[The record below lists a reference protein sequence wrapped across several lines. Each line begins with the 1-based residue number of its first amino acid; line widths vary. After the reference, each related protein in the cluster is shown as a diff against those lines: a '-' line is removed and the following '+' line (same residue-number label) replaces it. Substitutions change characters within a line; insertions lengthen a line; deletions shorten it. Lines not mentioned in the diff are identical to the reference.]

1 MECRIADTFTDSLAR
16 LSGDEQKAVKTTAF
30 DLQMDPSR
38 PGLQFHRLDRA
49 RDQNFW
55 SVRVSSDIRIIVHR
69 TQNSLLLCY
78 VDHHDRAY
86 RWAQDRRL
94 ETHPRTGAAQLVEVR
109 ETVKE
114 IEVPVYVQV
123 EKARPLPFN
132 NISDDELLAYGVPAE
147 WLPDVRHVDEDGLLE
162 LADHLPTEAAEALL
176 ELATGGTPPFPGR
189 VALDTDPFEHP
200 DARRRFR
207 VMHDVEE
214 LERALDYPWEKWVV
228 FLHPAQREMVE
239 RDYSGPARVSGSA
252 GTGKTIVALHR
263 AVHLARVNPDARV
276 LLTTF
281 SETLA
286 HALRR
291 KLRILISAQPR
302 LGEGIE
308 VYAIDALG
316 ERLYRLNV
324 GGPAFAARAQIRGWI
339 EDAATEIGES
349 RFAPDFM
356 LTEWERVVDAWQL
369 DTWEAYRVVPRLGRR
384 RSLPET
390 QRRALWSIFEKGASG
405 A

>member
-1 MECRIADTFTDSLAR
+1 MEFRIADTFTDSLAR

-132 NISDDELLAYGVPAE
+132 NISDDKLLAYGVPAE

-276 LLTTF
+276 LVTTF
-281 SETLA
+281 SEMLA

-302 LGEGIE
+302 PRPGHRGLRHRCPGRE
-308 VYAIDALG
+308 AL
-316 ERLYRLNV
+316 
-324 GGPAFAARAQIRGWI
+324 PAERGWARVRCASA
-339 EDAATEIGES
+339 DPWMDRRCGYRDRGEQVCAG
-349 RFAPDFM
+349 FHAD
-356 LTEWERVVDAWQL
+356 RVGA
-369 DTWEAYRVVPRLGRR
+369 GRR
-384 RSLPET
+384 RLAVGYVGGIS
-390 QRRALWSIFEKGASG
+390 RRPSSWPPPQSA
-405 A
+405 

>member
-1 MECRIADTFTDSLAR
+1 MTAPTAGRKTGGWRRIP
-16 LSGDEQKAVKTTAF
+16 E
-30 DLQMDPSR
+30 
-38 PGLQFHRLDRA
+38 RA
-49 RDQNFW
+49 RP
-55 SVRVSSDIRIIVHR
+55 
-69 TQNSLLLCY
+69 SLSKC
-78 VDHHDRAY
+78 A
-86 RWAQDRRL
+86 
-94 ETHPRTGAAQLVEVR
+94 

-132 NISDDELLAYGVPAE
+132 NISDDKLLAYGVPAE

-214 LERALDYPWEKWVV
+214 LERGPGLPVGEVGG
-228 FLHPAQREMVE
+228 LPA
-239 RDYSGPARVSGSA
+239 SGSA
-252 GTGKTIVALHR
+252 GDGRAGTTAVRPGYRVRRARARRSFALHR

-302 LGEGIE
+302 LGERIE

-349 RFAPDFM
+349 RFCAGFHAD
-356 LTEWERVVDAWQL
+356 RVGA
-369 DTWEAYRVVPRLGRR
+369 GRR
-384 RSLPET
+384 RLAVGYVGGIS
-390 QRRALWSIFEKGASG
+390 RRPSSWPPPQSA
-405 A
+405 